1 MVVADSPSAEPRP
14 VRARGRPGFRY
25 ALAGRRGA
33 VGPQFPG
40 PCAGSRW
47 TPPFVKSSPH
57 ARFKVGSAA
66 GPQSPR
72 SGRPRPAAR
81 RRAAPRAPPSI
92 RRGAAPAPAAAPL
105 PALSYDLEFLVCGR
119 DTLRAAGPLG
129 SAPFSRPGLGRATSR
144 ARASRPGPASERRAS
159 RWLRSSPH
167 CVGGLHPQPRGEFVA
182 AHLPGAK
189 RRDGCLPSAV
199 PLICTCLVRPA
210 MDARI
215 YMSS

>member
-14 VRARGRPGFRY
+14 VRARGRPGFLR
-25 ALAGRRGA
+25 LRVGRSRGA

-40 PCAGSRW
+40 PCAGSRL

-105 PALSYDLEFLVCGR
+105 PALSYDLEFLVGGR

-144 ARASRPGPASERRAS
+144 ARASRPGPASRSGAHRGGSGALRTVSAGCTPNRAESSSLLVSRVRNAVTAAS
-159 RWLRSSPH
+159 RRRS
-167 CVGGLHPQPRGEFVA
+167 R
-182 AHLPGAK
+182 
-189 RRDGCLPSAV
+189 
-199 PLICTCLVRPA
+199 
-210 MDARI
+210 
-215 YMSS
+215 

>member
-1 MVVADSPSAEPRP
+1 MVVADSPSADPRP

-81 RRAAPRAPPSI
+81 RRAARAPPSI

-129 SAPFSRPGLGRATSR
+129 SAPCSRPGLGRATSR
-144 ARASRPGPASERRAS
+144 ARASRPGPASERA
-159 RWLRSSPH
+159 
-167 CVGGLHPQPRGEFVA
+167 
-182 AHLPGAK
+182 
-189 RRDGCLPSAV
+189 
-199 PLICTCLVRPA
+199 
-210 MDARI
+210 ARI
-215 YMSS
+215 AVAPELSALCRRVAPPTARRVRR